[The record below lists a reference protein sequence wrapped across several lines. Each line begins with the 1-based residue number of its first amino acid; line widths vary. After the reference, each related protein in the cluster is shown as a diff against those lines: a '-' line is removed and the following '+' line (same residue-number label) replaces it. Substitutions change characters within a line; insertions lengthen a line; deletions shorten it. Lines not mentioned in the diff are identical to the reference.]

1 MGETSTAAHD
11 IAQEEMFKAG
21 DRLASLRAAIEKL
34 RDIYAF
40 AEIIEAEDPR

>member
-1 MGETSTAAHD
+1 
-11 IAQEEMFKAG
+11 MFKAG
-21 DRLASLRAAIEKL
+21 DRLDSLRAAIEKL